1 MVVKQTTEKTLA
13 ETPHAE
19 NRVLLRD
26 VTWQAYEAILSTRG
40 ERRSPRLS
48 YYKGLL
54 EFMAPLEEHE
64 NSSILIDKFIN
75 IVTEEKGL
83 ELKSLA
89 STTLNRPDLKVGAE
103 PDQCY
108 YIANEGIVRGKKV
121 DLNIDPPPDLV
132 IEVDITNTNLN
143 KNALYADLGVPEF
156 WRFNG
161 QTLTI
166 YQLQDGRYEEVTR
179 SPTFPKIPKDAL
191 YQFLSDCRQQG
202 ETSAKRS
209 FRDSLRRKE
218 QQN

>member
-1 MVVKQTTEKTLA
+1 MVVAQSIEKTL
-13 ETPHAE
+13 TKVPPAE

-26 VTWQAYEAILSTRG
+26 VTWEAYETILSIRG

-75 IVTEEKGL
+75 ILTEEKGL

-89 STTLNRPDLKVGAE
+89 STTLNRSDLKVGAE

-121 DLNIDPPPDLV
+121 DLTGDPPPDLV
-132 IEVDITNTNLN
+132 IEVDITNTNLS

-166 YQLQDGRYEEVTR
+166 YQLQSGKYEEVVS

-202 ETSAKRS
+202 ETSAKRA
-209 FRDSLRRKE
+209 FRDSLRAE
-218 QQN
+218 ESPA

>member
-1 MVVKQTTEKTLA
+1 MVVTQTTEKTLT

-19 NRVLLRD
+19 NRILLRH
-26 VTWQAYEAILSTRG
+26 VTWQAYEAILSIRG

-54 EFMAPLEEHE
+54 EFMAPLEAHE
-64 NSSILIDKFIN
+64 NSSDLIGNFIN
-75 IVTEEKGL
+75 IVVEEAGL
-83 ELKSLA
+83 NIKSMG
-89 STTLNRPDLKVGAE
+89 STTLNRPDLRVGAE
-103 PDQCY
+103 PDKCY
-108 YIANEGIVRGKKV
+108 YIANETLVRGKTV
-121 DLNIDPPPDLV
+121 DLSVDPPPDLV

-143 KNALYADLGVPEF
+143 KNFLCADLGVPEL

-166 YQLQDGRYEEVTR
+166 YQLQDGRYQEVTI
-179 SPTFPKIPKDAL
+179 SPAFPKIPKDAL

-209 FRDSLRRKE
+209 FRDSLRGKE
-218 QQN
+218 NQT